1 MSVILTLATA
11 SEESPVCKM
20 MDELRDVLMKPCY
33 NHVTISALIGVLE
46 MLKYEQLA
54 RNME

>member
-1 MSVILTLATA
+1 MSMVLSLAIA
-11 SEESPVCKM
+11 NEEKPLQKM

-33 NHVTISALIGVLE
+33 DYVTIAALIGVLE
-46 MLKYEQLA
+46 MLKYEQME